1 MLAWWRFMIRFALLR
16 QLPQRAEEVVAWS
29 VTVPFTLWNDAFR
42 YDGRSFRSAYSAT
55 LPPWIRPLVP
65 LRALYL
71 AFLFCWPLVAC
82 WRSIKR
88 GRAVMRTLRG
98 HFERAELVFSHLD
111 AEFTEQ
117 EWQWSRP
124 DMVFSMLAAWEF
136 QHLRPAYGQLEHKAT
151 FLKRALE
158 AGLPVPPELT
168 LEQALASRELFIVK
182 DPDMDLGAGVELM
195 DGEELSALAPEERA
209 VMILQPRLRNHPVL
223 RALYPPDA
231 PLSTLRV
238 TTTLNPLTRQPEVT
252 RCALRMGRAGSLVDN
267 TARGGIWSNINLQD
281 GTLTAGV
288 KRHTFGKY
296 RDGKALRHEVH
307 PDTGKRFVG
316 LRVPWFEEGKAL
328 ALEAHQ
334 MLAPDAL
341 TLGWD
346 IALWEERPVLLEVNV
361 WTVVYDYDPPFDAFT
376 PGIQLVL
383 ERLKQSSGH

>member
-1 MLAWWRFMIRFALLR
+1 MATRSLAEGNRFQRRYAAWAAPYYARMAPHLRTEAQRIDAWLYGRGGVGLTLGVAAAMAAGAAVLKATGLPWLPALALS
-16 QLPQRAEEVVAWS
+16 AVVW
-29 VTVPFTLWNDAFR
+29 LC
-42 YDGRSFRSAYSAT
+42 
-55 LPPWIRPLVP
+55 LL
-65 LRALYL
+65 
-71 AFLFCWPLVAC
+71 
-82 WRSIKR
+82 
-88 GRAVMRTLRG
+88 
-98 HFERAELVFSHLD
+98 
-111 AEFTEQ
+111 
-117 EWQWSRP
+117 
-124 DMVFSMLAAWEF
+124 FSMLAAWEF
-136 QHLRPAYGQLEHKAT
+136 RHHRPAYGQLEHKAT

-168 LEQALASRELFIVK
+168 LEQAMASRELFIVK

-195 DGEELSALAPEERA
+195 DGEELKALEPEERA

-238 TTTLNPLTRQPEVT
+238 TTTLNPTTQLPEVT
-252 RCALRMGRAGSLVDN
+252 RCAMRMGRAGSLVDN
-267 TARGGIWSNINLQD
+267 TARGGIWSNVNLQD

-288 KRHTFGKY
+288 KRTTFGKY
-296 RDGKALRHEVH
+296 KDGKALRHEVH

-334 MLAPDAL
+334 KLAPDAL

-361 WTVVYDYDPPFDAFT
+361 WTVVHDYDPPFDAFT

-383 ERLKQSSGH
+383 ERLKQRAGM